1 MKKVVVVLTLFAA
14 IAFGGLAYAL
24 DISDIIGVI
33 GGGFLVETIAEPVS
47 YTHLDVYKRQP

>member
-1 MKKVVVVLTLFAA
+1 MKNLAVLTLFAA

-33 GGGFLVETIAEPVS
+33 GEDSGRNYRRTS
-47 YTHLDVYKRQP
+47 